1 MGTVKVKSSAL
12 KLPLTF
18 ILFSAS
24 ILTLYFNPSLQDP
37 FNSPKLWILLIC
49 GCWLLGYLI
58 FNIHFLIKIEEYR
71 IFFILIFSFVISLLM
86 SALLTDIK
94 FNAFLGET
102 QRKLG
107 FLTYLFFA
115 IFMIVAVI
123 SSEHKT
129 IYKFYWA
136 NFFTGTLLGA
146 YGVIQALGKDPIKW
160 DNPFNRVL
168 GTLGNPN
175 YASATMAIIA
185 CLSTGAIFITT
196 FSKIF
201 RAANLI
207 LVAGLLSIASTSNS
221 IQGLVAYSVG
231 AGVIFVTL
239 IYRKKKYLGHISL
252 ILFALTGVVAI
263 LGMLQVGPLKDIL
276 YKSSV
281 TVRGYYWNAGIK
293 MFLNNPVTGV
303 GVDRYGAYFK
313 EFRDSQYSI
322 NYGFDLTSSSAHN
335 TFIQLFATAG
345 LFVGTSYI
353 LLNIYVALR
362 AIKLIIRSGET
373 ERIKIVGIF
382 SAWIVFISQSVISID
397 NIGTTIWGWIFGGAI
412 LGLSF
417 KHEHNYSQEQ
427 AKIKPSSSKMLLQPV
442 VSGFFVLISIVFVSI
457 LYRGELNV
465 VGARFYYNSQDPQN
479 SPKFEERVNQINSMP
494 FIDPVY
500 KLSLAQLL
508 AQTGKTSE
516 AINII
521 DKQLVSDPRNLDSL
535 NTKAALSEFI
545 KDYKKAIEIRLLID
559 MYDPWNAKNYLQLGV
574 DYKYLGDFNSML
586 EQRNRILK
594 FAPNS
599 EEAKTAITV
608 LVN

>member
-1 MGTVKVKSSAL
+1 MTK
-12 KLPLTF
+12 
-18 ILFSAS
+18 
-24 ILTLYFNPSLQDP
+24 N
-37 FNSPKLWILLIC
+37 
-49 GCWLLGYLI
+49 
-58 FNIHFLIKIEEYR
+58 
-71 IFFILIFSFVISLLM
+71 
-86 SALLTDIK
+86 
-94 FNAFLGET
+94 
-102 QRKLG
+102 RKLG
-107 FLTYLFFA
+107 ILA
-115 IFMIVAVI
+115 IVMGTIVFII
-123 SSEHKT
+123 S
-129 IYKFYWA
+129 
-136 NFFTGTLLGA
+136 
-146 YGVIQALGKDPIKW
+146 V
-160 DNPFNRVL
+160 
-168 GTLGNPN
+168 
-175 YASATMAIIA
+175 
-185 CLSTGAIFITT
+185 
-196 FSKIF
+196 
-201 RAANLI
+201 
-207 LVAGLLSIASTSNS
+207 
-221 IQGLVAYSVG
+221 
-231 AGVIFVTL
+231 
-239 IYRKKKYLGHISL
+239 
-252 ILFALTGVVAI
+252 
-263 LGMLQVGPLKDIL
+263 LGMLHVGPLTKYL
-276 YKSSV
+276 YKPSV
-281 TVRGYYWNAGIK
+281 SIRGYYWRAGLE
-293 MFLNNPVTGV
+293 MLTNHPFFGV
-303 GVDRYGAYFK
+303 GIDRYGAYFK
-313 EFRDSQYSI
+313 EYREVKYPLT
-322 NYGFDLTSSSAHN
+322 YGFEITSSNAHN

-353 LLNIYVALR
+353 LLNTYVALR

-479 SPKFEERVNQINSMP
+479 SPKFEERVNQVNSMP

-521 DKQLVSDPRNLDSL
+521 DKLLVSDPRNLDSL